1 VCRPKRAY
9 LTLSTGS
16 DAEASGV
23 GGARPPTWR
32 QLAVSYSFL
41 RHLGKENVAK
51 NAKGQQMLRTK
62 AVSYTLLDQFMTE
75 SRFSGDHCNP
85 SAILSFAG
93 FRVENVIMRSSGKC
107 DDLTLNL

>member
-1 VCRPKRAY
+1 MRKPRP
-9 LTLSTGS
+9 
-16 DAEASGV
+16 SGV

-41 RHLGKENVAK
+41 RHLGKDNVAK

-75 SRFSGDHCNP
+75 SRFSGDRCNQ
-85 SAILSFAG
+85 SLASRASVLK
-93 FRVENVIMRSSGKC
+93 M
-107 DDLTLNL
+107 L

>member
-1 VCRPKRAY
+1 MLKRRY

-23 GGARPPTWR
+23 GGARPPRRWR

-62 AVSYTLLDQFMTE
+62 AVSYTLLDQFMAE
-75 SRFSGDHCNP
+75 SRFSGPWQSFSNP
-85 SAILSFAG
+85 LASRASVLK
-93 FRVENVIMRSSGKC
+93 M
-107 DDLTLNL
+107 L